1 MAKTQTA
8 APATLEHAQSQAAIL
23 VWVFRNAARGQRME
37 HAETT
42 PDNQRCSFMLRKN
55 IKIPTRTGKK

>member
-1 MAKTQTA
+1 MAKTQTT
-8 APATLEHAQSQAAIL
+8 APATLEHAQSQGAIL

-42 PDNQRCSFMLRKN
+42 PDNQRSLSSCLER
-55 IKIPTRTGKK
+55 I